1 MKQKIT
7 TLSLTVALIT
17 TIVSGMLIPAWSADD
32 VKRMDKEQLK
42 KVLNS
47 DGTYVLDVRSGRDWN
62 SSEFKIQGA
71 KRANPSSFSEWA
83 SSYPKSGTL
92 VLYCA

>member
-47 DGTYVLDVRSGRDWN
+47 DGTYVLDVRSGRDWS

-71 KRANPSSFSEWA
+71 QRASGRDFEQWRA
-83 SSYPKSGTL
+83 TYPKDKTL